1 MDKQTEE
8 QQQMK
13 NPPAPAPVKRPW
25 YEDPD
30 GVTKVVALILLI
42 VLCAVVYFC
51 CGNFVEKTFTLA
63 ISGNVSE
70 LAAYLRSFGS
80 WAVAISFFID
90 VLINSGSVFPSI
102 FMSTANGLIFGLPLG
117 ILISWLAETTGVV
130 ISFLLMRFFFRNS
143 AEGIIK
149 KAHRLQDIDNASAKN
164 GIYWMTFARALPYF
178 PSGILTAVGAVSRM
192 SIKDYVIANLIGKFP
207 STALEVIIGHDV
219 VNLRAHS
226 VRLTVLVLVAALAF
240 YVINKYVLSKKK
252 TAPSEDGTAGPE
264 DH

>member
-1 MDKQTEE
+1 METSTDTKQELKME
-8 QQQMK
+8 
-13 NPPAPAPVKRPW
+13 PAAAPHKCPW

-30 GVTKVVALILLI
+30 GVTKIVALVLLV
-42 VLCAVVYFC
+42 VLCAAVYFF
-51 CGNFVEKTFTLA
+51 CGDFVEKTFRLA
-63 ISGNVSE
+63 ISGNVNG
-70 LAAYLRSFGS
+70 LAHYLRSFGP
-80 WAVAISFFID
+80 WAVAVSFFID

-192 SIKDYVIANLIGKFP
+192 SIKDYIIANLIGKFP
-207 STALEVIIGHDV
+207 STALEVVIGHDV

-226 VRLTVLVLVAALAF
+226 VRLTVLVIVAAIIF
-240 YVINKYVLSKKK
+240 YVVNKYVLRKKAEDETK
-252 TAPSEDGTAGPE
+252 SAPPTE
-264 DH
+264 